1 VDGDIGAVQSRI
13 DVHWYPDYTSGE
25 KITVYPLNIVYSGRL
40 TARYRVPE
48 RERTATISAKILLR
62 HQPTARNLQ

>member
-1 VDGDIGAVQSRI
+1 MDGDIGAVQSRI

-48 RERTATISAKILLR
+48 REHTAAISTKIMWRQQAFAQNLR
-62 HQPTARNLQ
+62 